1 MDLSLLREPFPEAD
15 IEWRPQRSGMSAKGQ
30 PYAMTLAY
38 ISNRAVMDRLDE
50 VCGEA
55 NWRNEFKPSPNGGI
69 MCGISI
75 CTSVSLVKDQNQHP
89 VYNWVTKWDGA
100 ENTKVEAV
108 KGGLS
113 GAMKRAAVQWGIGRY
128 LYNLP
133 ATFGNFHDYGK
144 NNIKIDNK
152 WYKYDNPT
160 LPKEFLPTKEG
171 K

>member
-1 MDLSLLREPFPEAD
+1 MDLTLLKEPFPEND
-15 IEWRPQRSGMSAKGQ
+15 IEWRPQRSGVKKNGD

-38 ISNRAVMDRLDE
+38 VTNRAVMDRLDA
-50 VCGEA
+50 VVGVG
-55 NWRNEFKPSPNGGI
+55 NWKNEYKASPNGGI
-69 MCGISI
+69 ICKLSI
-75 CTSVSLVKDQNQHP
+75 KVDDE
-89 VYNWVTKWDGA
+89 WVTKEDGA

-128 LYNLP
+128 LYKLP
-133 ATFGNFHDYGK
+133 ATFGKFHDFGK
-144 NNIKIDNK
+144 NSIKVNNQ

-160 LPKEFLPTKEG
+160 LPSEFLPTKKG

>member
-1 MDLSLLREPFPEAD
+1 MDLSLLREPFPESD

-30 PYAMTLAY
+30 PYAMVLAY

-50 VCGEA
+50 VCGPG
-55 NWRNEFKPSPNGGI
+55 NWKNEFKASPNGGI
-69 MCGISI
+69 I
-75 CTSVSLVKDQNQHP
+75 CKLSVKIDDE
-89 VYNWVTKWDGA
+89 WVSKEDGA

-113 GAMKRAAVQWGIGRY
+113 GAMKRAAVQLGIGRY

-144 NNIKIDNK
+144 NSIKIDNK
-152 WYKYDNPT
+152 WYKYDYPT

>member
-1 MDLSLLREPFPEAD
+1 MDLNKLKEPFPESD
-15 IEWRPQRSGMSAKGQ
+15 IEWRPQRSGIKKNGE

-38 ISNRAVMDRLDE
+38 VTNRAVMDRLDA
-50 VCGEA
+50 VVGVG
-55 NWRNEFKPSPNGGI
+55 NWKNKFKASPNGGI
-69 MCGISI
+69 ICELSI
-75 CTSVSLVKDQNQHP
+75 KIDDE
-89 VYNWVTKWDGA
+89 WVTKEDGA

-144 NNIKIDNK
+144 NNIKINNG

-160 LPKEFLPTKEG
+160 LPSEFLPIKEG

>member
-1 MDLSLLREPFPEAD
+1 MDLTLLKEPFPESD
-15 IEWRPQRSGMSAKGQ
+15 IEWRPQRSGVKKNGD

-38 ISNRAVMDRLDE
+38 VTNRAVMDRLDD
-50 VCGEA
+50 VVGA
-55 NWRNEFKPSPNGGI
+55 GNWKHEYKASPNGGI
-69 MCGISI
+69 ICKLSI
-75 CTSVSLVKDQNQHP
+75 KVDDE
-89 VYNWVTKWDGA
+89 WITKEDGA

-133 ATFGNFHDYGK
+133 ATFGNFHQYGK
-144 NNIKIDNK
+144 NSIKINNN
-152 WYKYDNPT
+152 WHKYDNPT
-160 LPKEFLPTKEG
+160 LPSEFLPIKKG